1 MDSGAVATLANRRAL
16 LHDGMGGSA
25 RRQTVRHNGLFAS
38 ILVLLLLASVT
49 AEAQQSRRRAGPPA
63 PQGPAASS
71 EYPTELVGAP
81 KLESTFRRYT
91 ELYAKGDFTGALRE
105 AQKLQ
110 TEARASFGS
119 KHQNYIVAVI
129 GLAHTHDAQG
139 KLARAEGR
147 YAAAEQSFKRALS
160 LKEEGLGGNH
170 VEVAITLLDLASV
183 YVRDGKQ
190 SEAEGLTQ
198 RARVIVGGPE
208 AGRRAPRNV
217 PAHSPEDA
225 PPGGE

>member
-1 MDSGAVATLANRRAL
+1 
-16 LHDGMGGSA
+16 
-25 RRQTVRHNGLFAS
+25 VRHKGFFAS
-38 ILVLLLLASVT
+38 ILVVLLLASLT
-49 AEAQQSRRRAGPPA
+49 AEAQQSRRRAGLPA
-63 PQGPAASS
+63 PQRPAASS

-81 KLESTFRRYT
+81 KLEPTFRRYT

-110 TEARASFGS
+110 AEARASFGS
-119 KHQNYIVAVI
+119 KHQNYVVAVI

-170 VEVAITLLDLASV
+170 IEVAITLLDLASV

-198 RARVIVGGPE
+198 RARVIVGGPD

-217 PAHSPEDA
+217 PEQSPDDA
-225 PPGGE
+225 LPGSE

>member
-1 MDSGAVATLANRRAL
+1 MMARA
-16 LHDGMGGSA
+16 A
-25 RRQTVRHNGLFAS
+25 RRGDRSVRHQGLFAS
-38 ILVLLLLASVT
+38 ILVLLLLASIT
-49 AEAQQSRRRAGPPA
+49 AEAQQSRRRPGLPA
-63 PQGPAASS
+63 PQRPTASS

-81 KLESTFRRYT
+81 KLEPTFRRYT
-91 ELYAKGDFTGALRE
+91 ELYAKGDFSGALRE

-110 TEARASFGS
+110 ADARASFGS
-119 KHQNYIVAVI
+119 KHQNYVVAVI

-160 LKEEGLGGNH
+160 LNEEGLGGNH
-170 VEVAITLLDLASV
+170 IEVAITLLDLASV

-198 RARVIVGGPE
+198 RARVIVGGPD

-217 PAHSPEDA
+217 PEHSPDDGL
-225 PPGGE
+225 PGSD